1 MKLSKI
7 ALMMATLAASS
18 AAWSHGYIEVPESRA
33 YKCKLGSNTDCGR
46 AQWEPQSV
54 EQESGFPFKDKPRDG
69 QLASG
74 GVGGFEPLDRQGTN
88 LWALNTIK
96 AGPQAFTW
104 YHTAKHKTNNWR
116 YYITKQNWDVNKPL
130 SRDAFEKEPFCE
142 VDGHA
147 QPPKDR
153 EVHQCVVPE
162 RTGYQVIYG
171 VWEIN
176 DTVNSFYQ
184 VVDVNF
190 EDGGIVSEW
199 NKQLQG
205 QINGKDLQVGD
216 KAIARF
222 FSDDGEVT
230 AMQTEIAIVNEQL
243 TDKNRWSL
251 ALAEKINA
259 DHKDVRAGVKDKDGN
274 VNPIA
279 GNNYVFAKKGSSLTN
294 VLISYE
300 EEAPSITEEIRL
312 GGLSSTKIKDGKSS
326 LTFTAE
332 VKGKLTLEAR
342 VYDHHQVEKGYL
354 KTQLEDASQPLIM
367 DLNNVSEGHH
377 MLKVI
382 ATNDKGN
389 SIQPDVENFDLVA
402 ESTGGGGGDHKY
414 VFPNELNKYAAGTT
428 VLQPKDG
435 KVYECKPFPYSGW
448 CGQWNSGAT
457 HYEPGVGSNWQDAW
471 VVKK

>member
-33 YKCKLGSNTDCGR
+33 FKCKLGSNTDCGR
-46 AQWEPQSV
+46 AQYEPQSV
-54 EQESGFPFKDKPRDG
+54 EQISGFPANDQPLDG

-74 GVGGFEPLDRQGTN
+74 GVGGFEPLDRQGIN
-88 LWALNTIK
+88 IWALNTMK
-96 AGPQAFTW
+96 PGPQAFTW

-130 SRDAFEKEPFCE
+130 SRESFESEPFCE
-142 VDGHA
+142 VDGHGA
-147 QPPKDR
+147 APKER

-184 VVDVNF
+184 AVDVNF

-199 NKQLQG
+199 NQQLQG
-205 QINGKDLQVGD
+205 QINGKNLLIGD

-222 FSDDGEVT
+222 FSDAGEVI
-230 AMQTEIAIVNEQL
+230 AMQVELDINSEAL
-243 TDKNRWSL
+243 TDKNRWSQ

-259 DHKDVRAGVKDKDGN
+259 THADVRAGVKDKDGN

-279 GNNYVFAKKGSSLTN
+279 GNNYVFAKKGSTLKS
-294 VLISYE
+294 VVISYE
-300 EEAPSITEEIRL
+300 EETPAVTEEIRIS
-312 GGLSSTKIKDGKSS
+312 GLSSTKIKDGKSQ
-326 LTFTAE
+326 LTFNAE
-332 VKGKLTLEAR
+332 VKGKLTVEAR
-342 VYDHHQVEKGYL
+342 VFDHHQTEKGYL
-354 KTQLEDASQPLIM
+354 KAIVDDASQPLSM

-382 ATNDKGN
+382 ATNDNGH
-389 SIQPDVENFDLVA
+389 SIQPDVENFNLEA
-402 ESTGGGGGDHKY
+402 ESTGGTGEY
-414 VFPNELNKYAAGTT
+414 NFVFPNDLSKYTAGTT

-435 KVYECKPFPYSGW
+435 KVYECKPFPYSGY
-448 CGQWNSGAT
+448 CMQWNSASN